1 MQKRNGFTLIEL
13 LVVIAIIGILS
24 GIVGPRLLGAMNGAK
39 EQHCRNNLRQ
49 LQAAVVDFASDQ
61 GGNLPYAQSY
71 EVYQVGD
78 GTYQERRGWVSW
90 VPTDR
95 DIATLDSLW
104 SEDPHVSH
112 SGELRDDLGCGEDAA
127 FAIEYGTLFDYVGD
141 VKSYFCPVTE
151 RYPKKWMLVQTQS
164 EGVSSNKV
172 PVVRRTYA
180 MNPFFGAP
188 TVRHWDPRKITHI
201 GISQYYSWKNESG
214 KNAKTYSYLPEADKL
229 LLFTETFP
237 DAQGRAAQRNGYGDS
252 AQGGDHSYDCC
263 INPTVFDS
271 TSEYATGLHGEE
283 NPSSIAECSAL
294 AVFFDGHIEK
304 IAPIAEEGT
313 GNSAWF
319 LNRGLRPAK
328 TDPTR

>member
-1 MQKRNGFTLIEL
+1 MQKKSGFTLIEL
-13 LVVIAIIGILS
+13 LIVIAVIGILAS
-24 GIVGPRLLGAMNGAK
+24 IIAPKLFGAMTGAK

-49 LQAAVVDFASDQ
+49 LQSAVVDFASDRN
-61 GGNLPYAQSY
+61 GDLPYAQSY

-78 GTYQERRGWVSW
+78 GTYHERRGWVSW
-90 VPTDR
+90 VPSDR

-104 SEDPHVSH
+104 GDDPHNSH
-112 SGELRDDLGCGEDAA
+112 SSELRDDLGCGEDAA

-141 VKSYFCPVTE
+141 PKSYYCPVTE
-151 RYPKKWMLVQTQS
+151 RNPKKWIAVLTRT
-164 EGVSSNKV
+164 EGNHTNA

-188 TVRHWDPRKITHI
+188 TVKHWDPRKITHI

-214 KNAKTYSYLPEADKL
+214 KNARTYSYLPEADKL

-237 DAQGRAAQRNGYGDS
+237 DAQGRSVNRSGDNDP
-252 AQGGDHSYDCC
+252 AQGDLHNHDCC
-263 INPTVFDS
+263 VNPKVFDS
-271 TSEYATGLHGEE
+271 SSEYAMGLHGEDK
-283 NPSSIAECSAL
+283 PASVPECSAL

-304 IAPIAEEGT
+304 ITPIAEEGT

>member
-1 MQKRNGFTLIEL
+1 MQKTRGFTLIEL
-13 LVVIAIIGILS
+13 LIVIAIIGILA
-24 GIVGPRLLGAMNGAK
+24 GMVAPKLFGAMHSAK

-49 LQAAVVDFASDQ
+49 LHSAVVDFASDQ

-78 GTYQERRGWVSW
+78 GTYHERRGWVSW
-90 VPTDR
+90 VPSDL

-104 SEDPHVSH
+104 SEDSHTSH
-112 SGELRDDLGCGEDAA
+112 SGELSDDLGYGNEAS

-141 VKSYFCPVTE
+141 PKSYFCPVT
-151 RYPKKWMLVQTQS
+151 RNNPKKWLPALT
-164 EGVSSNKV
+164 GNASSSTNNL
-172 PVVRRTYA
+172 PEVRRTYA

-201 GISQYYSWKNESG
+201 GVSQYYSWKNESG

-237 DAQGRAAQRNGYGDS
+237 DPEGRKSVSRTGYGDS
-252 AQGGDHSYDCC
+252 AQGDKHSYDCG
-263 INPTVFDS
+263 INPRVFDS
-271 TSEYATGLHGEE
+271 RDERAMGLHASG
-283 NPSSIAECSAL
+283 AEPPSAL
-294 AVFFDGHIEK
+294 AVFFDGHIAK
-304 IAPIAEEGT
+304 INPFEEEDT
-313 GNSAWF
+313 GNTAWF
-319 LNRGLRPAK
+319 LNRGLRPEK

>member
-1 MQKRNGFTLIEL
+1 MQKRNGFTLLEL

-49 LQAAVVDFASDQ
+49 LQAAVVDYASDC
-61 GGNLPYAQSY
+61 GGDLPYAQSY

-78 GTYQERRGWVSW
+78 GTYHERRGWVSW
-90 VPTDR
+90 VPSDR

-112 SGELRDDLGCGEDAA
+112 SGELKDDLGCGADAS
-127 FAIEYGTLFDYVGD
+127 FAIEYGTLFEYVGD

-151 RYPKKWMLVQTQS
+151 RNPKKWVSVLTGS
-164 EGVSSNKV
+164 ESTNKV
-172 PVVRRTYA
+172 PAVHRTYA

-188 TVRHWDPRKITHI
+188 TVRHWDARKITHI
-201 GISQYYSWKNESG
+201 GVSQTYSWKNEGG
-214 KNAKTYSYLPEADKL
+214 KNAKSYSYLPEADKL
-229 LLFTETFP
+229 LLFSETFP
-237 DAQGRAAQRNGYGDS
+237 EPTGKSVQRNGFNDS

-263 INPTVFDS
+263 VNPHVFDS
-271 TSEYATGLHGEE
+271 ASERIMGLHGEE
-283 NPSSIAECSAL
+283 KPTKVEECSAL

-304 IAPIAEEGT
+304 VTPIAEEGT

-319 LNRGLRPAK
+319 FNRGLRPAK

>member
-1 MQKRNGFTLIEL
+1 MQKKSGFTLIEL
-13 LVVIAIIGILS
+13 LIVIAIIGIL
-24 GIVGPRLLGAMNGAK
+24 GGMLAPKLFGAMHGAK

-49 LQAAVVDFASDQ
+49 LHSAVVDFASDR
-61 GGNLPYAQSY
+61 GGDLPYAQSY

-78 GTYQERRGWVSW
+78 GTYLERRGWVSW
-90 VPTDR
+90 VPSDL
-95 DIATLDSLW
+95 DIATLDSTW
-104 SEDPHVSH
+104 SENPHVSH
-112 SGELRDDLGCGEDAA
+112 SSELADDLGHGSAAA

-141 VKSYFCPVTE
+141 VKSYYCPVT
-151 RYPKKWMLVQTQS
+151 RNNPKKWVPFLT
-164 EGVSSNKV
+164 GVDSAPTNSTLD
-172 PVVRRTYA
+172 VRRTYA

-237 DAQGRAAQRNGYGDS
+237 HPSGKATLQRNGYRDS
-252 AQGGDHSYDCC
+252 AQGGAHSYHCG
-263 INPTVFDS
+263 INPNVFDS
-271 TSEYATGLHGEE
+271 RDERATGLH
-283 NPSSIAECSAL
+283 SSGAEPPSAL
-294 AVFFDGHIEK
+294 AVFFDGHIAK
-304 IAPIAEEGT
+304 ISPFDDSGK

-319 LNRGLRPAK
+319 LNRGLRPDQ

>member
-1 MQKRNGFTLIEL
+1 MQKRNGFTLLEL

-24 GIVGPRLLGAMNGAK
+24 GIIGPRLLGAMNGAK

-49 LQAAVVDFASDQ
+49 LQAAVVDYASDQ

-90 VPTDR
+90 VPSDR

-127 FAIEYGTLFDYVGD
+127 FAIEYGTLFEYVGD
-141 VKSYFCPVTE
+141 AKSYFCPVTE
-151 RYPKKWMLVQTQS
+151 RYPKKWITVQTHS
-164 EGVSSNKV
+164 EEAGTNNV

-201 GISQYYSWKNESG
+201 GISQYYTWKNEGG
-214 KNAKTYSYLPEADKL
+214 KNAKSYSYLPEADKL

-237 DAQGRAAQRNGYGDS
+237 DAQGRSAQRNGYGDS
-252 AQGGDHSYDCC
+252 AQGGLHNHDCG
-263 INPTVFDS
+263 INPKVFDS
-271 TSEYATGLHGEE
+271 TDELAQGLHGEE
-283 NPSSIAECSAL
+283 NPKLPSECSAL
-294 AVFFDGHIEK
+294 AVFFDGHIAK
-304 IAPIAEEGT
+304 ITPIAEEGT

-319 LNRGLRPAK
+319 YNRGLRPAK